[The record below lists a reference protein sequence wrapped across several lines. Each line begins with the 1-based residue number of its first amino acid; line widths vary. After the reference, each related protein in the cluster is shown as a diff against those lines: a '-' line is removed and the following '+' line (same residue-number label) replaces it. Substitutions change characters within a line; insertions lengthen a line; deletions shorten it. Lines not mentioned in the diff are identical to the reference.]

1 MRQHWRPST
10 TTISHSLARPRGA
23 ASARGLAT
31 AIGGCMLGGRALS
44 GLEIAHNVASDSLAF
59 LQSAFSAASWSGGVL
74 VGGDFATVAS
84 GDGATNAAHFVC
96 SLAND
101 ILYDNANGTLAGTS
115 VLVDFATDITL

>member
-1 MRQHWRPST
+1 
-10 TTISHSLARPRGA
+10 
-23 ASARGLAT
+23 
-31 AIGGCMLGGRALS
+31 MLGGRALS

-115 VLVDFATDITL
+115 VLVDFATDITLTAADILGLT